1 MFPPKFAATSKSG
14 LSLVEL
20 LIVMVLCAVLLVLTI
35 PVGSR
40 MRERSREARCVSQL
54 HQIGQLLHGYIGANG
69 GRYRFTR
76 DGSGTRLWYNELK
89 QFGGLS
95 DEDARRLFRCPSL
108 PMGDILAN
116 VEGWYCYGF
125 RLDYVPPT
133 YRDPG
138 LVTRDDSSGIYEL
151 TVARV
156 DNPAAFFVMADSVNA
171 DTRRQTMRLLPRN
184 GGLYGSEGIHLRH
197 SNRANVLFLDG
208 HVETLPREGFA
219 PLGIQQMYDANLK
232 VVSSVPN

>member
-1 MFPPKFAATSKSG
+1 MFPPRFAATSKSG

-20 LIVMVLCAVLLVLTI
+20 LIVMALCAVLIVLAI
-35 PVGSR
+35 PVATR
-40 MRERSREARCVSQL
+40 LQERSREARCVSQL

-69 GRYRFTR
+69 GRFRFTR

-89 QFGGLS
+89 QFAGLS
-95 DEDARRLFRCPSL
+95 DADARRLFRCPSL
-108 PMGDILAN
+108 PMEPMAAN

-138 LVTRDDSSGIYEL
+138 VVTRDDSSGIYEL
-151 TVARV
+151 TVSRV
-156 DNPAAFFVMADSVNA
+156 ENPAAFFVMADSVNA

-184 GGLYGSEGIHLRH
+184 GGLYGPEGIHLRH
-197 SNRANVLFLDG
+197 LNRANVLFLDG
-208 HVETLPREGFA
+208 HVESRSREGFA
-219 PLGIQQMYDANLK
+219 PLGIQQMYDVNLK
-232 VVSSVPN
+232 VVSSVE